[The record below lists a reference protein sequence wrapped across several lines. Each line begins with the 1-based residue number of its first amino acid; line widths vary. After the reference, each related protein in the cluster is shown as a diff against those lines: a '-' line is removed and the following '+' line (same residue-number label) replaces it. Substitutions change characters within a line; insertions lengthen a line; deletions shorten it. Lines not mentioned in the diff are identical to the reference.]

1 MKANRRTALA
11 QTTCLVGV
19 DSWVRCSRL
28 LARCDAVGRTFIPK
42 TITLLLPQTVISSPT
57 PTAHAMFGLGMY
69 CVGVLTGSSNAE
81 QLKRAGADLLIAQ
94 IGELLDHV

>member
-1 MKANRRTALA
+1 
-11 QTTCLVGV
+11 
-19 DSWVRCSRL
+19 
-28 LARCDAVGRTFIPK
+28 
-42 TITLLLPQTVISSPT
+42 
-57 PTAHAMFGLGMY
+57 MFGLGMY